1 MLEIANVI
9 VPVSSIPEASQEARV
24 VQEAVRRRLH
34 LAPDAMAGIE
44 IRRRS
49 IDARKGHSVKFVYT
63 VRFALRA
70 AESGEQALL
79 RKLSR
84 QRKAP
89 QVQVALDSPE
99 ELPSYE
105 GAVPDDRPLV
115 VGAGCAGLFCAW
127 TLARQGLA
135 PILIEQGD
143 DVVRRRE
150 AIDCFNETGQLD
162 TRSNIQFGLGGA
174 GTFSDGKLTTRTHGA
189 HHGLI
194 METLVEAGA
203 SPEILVDAMPHIGSD
218 VLPQVVSTLIKQIEA
233 WGGQIRYRCKLEEL
247 VLEGSGDHR
256 RIAGAR
262 VMQSQAPK
270 AQGVELLPRPEEIKA
285 SRVIMA
291 CGHSARDVF
300 EMAQALQV
308 PLEPKTF
315 SMGVR
320 IEHLQREV
328 DLCQYG
334 EEAQSPLLG
343 PASYKLVAKTST
355 GRRAYSFCM
364 CPGGYVVA
372 AASEAFGVV
381 TNGMSLA
388 ARDGANANAGL
399 LVNVYPKDLDPQDPL
414 AGVALQRRCEQ
425 AAYEAG
431 GGAFK
436 APAQLV
442 GDFLE
447 KRPSSGP
454 GTVEPTYPRG
464 VTWGSIDGLLPGYIA
479 DTLREALP
487 IMGRKL
493 RCFNNP
499 EAVLTG
505 VESRS
510 SSPIRLCR
518 GQDFQS
524 LGIRGLYPIGEGA
537 GYAGGIMSAAV
548 DGVNCAVA
556 ILKED

>member
-9 VPVSSIPEASQEARV
+9 VPVSSIPEASQETLV
-24 VQEAVRRRLH
+24 VQEAVRKRLH
-34 LAPDAMAGIE
+34 LAPDAMAGIQ

-70 AESGEQALL
+70 GESGEQILL
-79 RKLSR
+79 RKLAR
-84 QRKAP
+84 QKKVP
-89 QVQVALDSPE
+89 QVQVVSDNRE
-99 ELPSYE
+99 TLPSYL
-105 GAVPDDRPLV
+105 GPTTDDRPLV

-150 AIDCFNETGQLD
+150 AIDLFCETGQLD

-189 HHGLI
+189 HHELI
-194 METLVEAGA
+194 MNTLVEAGA
-203 SPEILVDAMPHIGSD
+203 NPDILVDAMPHIGSD
-218 VLPQVVSTLIKQIEA
+218 VLPQVVSTLIEQIRA
-233 WGGQIRYRCKLEEL
+233 WGGQVRYRCKLEEL
-247 VLEGSGDHR
+247 ILEGSGDHR
-256 RIAGAR
+256 QITGAR
-262 VMQSQAPK
+262 VRQTDAP
-270 AQGVELLPRPEEIKA
+270 QESGSRCSSHSEQIKTR
-285 SRVIMA
+285 RVIVA

-300 EMAQALQV
+300 EMAQELHVA
-308 PLEPKTF
+308 LEPKTF

-334 EEAQSPLLG
+334 KEAESPLLG
-343 PASYKLVAKTST
+343 PASYKLVAKTAT

-388 ARDGANANAGL
+388 ARDGVNANAGL
-399 LVNVYPKDLDPQDPL
+399 LVNVYPKDLDPYNPL

-442 GDFLE
+442 GDFLAQ
-447 KRPSSGP
+447 RPSSGP
-454 GTVEPTYPRG
+454 GSVLPTYPRG
-464 VTWGSIDGLLPGYIA
+464 VSWGSIDGLLPSYIT
-479 DTLREALP
+479 DTLRSALP
-487 IMGRKL
+487 LMGKKL
-493 RCFNNP
+493 HCFTNP

-510 SSPIRLCR
+510 SSPVRLCR
-518 GQDFQS
+518 GEDFQS